1 MKMAFGGTIAVAL
14 IFMCSV
20 RAVNMAPPPAYAPAP
35 GPAESNSS
43 SDYEYYLVKSD
54 GVYKSLGYRSSS
66 CMHHLKLIF
75 NSRTGQFLE
84 SSIKQL

>member
-14 IFMCSV
+14 IFICSV

-35 GPAESNSS
+35 GPAASNSTAL
-43 SDYEYYLVKSD
+43 YEYYNVQSD
-54 GVYKSLGYRSSS
+54 GVYKFSGYRSSS
-66 CMHHLKLIF
+66 CMHHLELLL
-75 NSRTGQFLE
+75 NSRIGQFLE